1 MLRRL
6 SLKGITWTAGE
17 SNSSRAVCRTAP
29 HTGGVRPMRRELGNR
44 TPCVL
49 IPNQARSPCRTLPN
63 GQPSDTRAGLSCH
76 PLWNFQCSCAPACW
90 GLRRSDRIRTCN
102 RPLWRRLR
110 YQLRHTPVG
119 SWSETRN
126 AARSRSGR
134 AASAM
139 LLRLRPPPTHVVPA
153 LGFIGRRVAE
163 PGHHRGQH
171 GKRHPRQR
179 GLRARPRQHDDLLRT
194 GAVCAG
200 DKYGSGPLRWSTG

>member
-1 MLRRL
+1 
-6 SLKGITWTAGE
+6 
-17 SNSSRAVCRTAP
+17 
-29 HTGGVRPMRRELGNR
+29 
-44 TPCVL
+44 
-49 IPNQARSPCRTLPN
+49 
-63 GQPSDTRAGLSCH
+63 
-76 PLWNFQCSCAPACW
+76 
-90 GLRRSDRIRTCN
+90 
-102 RPLWRRLR
+102 
-110 YQLRHTPVG
+110 VG

-139 LLRLRPPPTHVVPA
+139 LLRLRPPPTHVLPA

-163 PGHHRGQH
+163 PGYHRGQH

-200 DKYGSGPLRWSTG
+200 NKYGSRPPRWSTDKRANYGRPSAGGGLPPRLGHVGWTSPRSFVAKSLRAAFSNPLRFCGGFRRQCRTPASAV